1 MFGFYL
7 ADINVIV
14 VIVYLS
20 MFLDNILLTVVVP
33 ILPDYLYWLENFN
46 VPHLNITKSAQDS
59 NDITLEQSEVL
70 GNENVFAL
78 GDNYFMLLLA
88 RSLQGFASSCIGV
101 AGMCIVAEQYDEEI
115 HRSRVMGIVLG
126 MCIVAEQYDEEIHRS
141 RVMGIV
147 LGSIALG
154 VLTGYPVG
162 GFLYDFVN
170 KAAPFV
176 LIAVLVLVDL
186 GLQLTFMNFKSSII
200 DETPHSAGVWTSLL
214 SDHLILII
222 LGSIWLSSSAMS
234 ILEPCLPIWLMS
246 HVKPEKWQLGT
257 VFIPDSV
264 GYLVGTNFFGGISY
278 RVGRWRVAVAAMLLV
293 GVSCLLVPTATTMS
307 GLIGPHLGLGLGIGI
322 LDSALVPLLARPLL
336 GGELVKAMGFTWL
349 MRCVGFINI
358 IYCPAL
364 ILLSPNIGIT
374 KRLGFTDPIVSYSA
388 TELSHKP
395 CSKPHVEH
403 YQRFYDPED
412 SD

>member
-1 MFGFYL
+1 MLLQTHRFVSTLGDVVEIDKVGCFAIFDQEFGLVIEMFGFYL

-20 MFLDNILLTVVVP
+20 MFLDNILLTV
-33 ILPDYLYWLENFN
+33 
-46 VPHLNITKSAQDS
+46 
-59 NDITLEQSEVL
+59 
-70 GNENVFAL
+70 
-78 GDNYFMLLLA
+78 
-88 RSLQGFASSCIGV
+88 
-101 AGMCIVAEQYDEEI
+101 
-115 HRSRVMGIVLG
+115 
-126 MCIVAEQYDEEIHRS
+126 
-141 RVMGIV
+141 
-147 LGSIALG
+147 
-154 VLTGYPVG
+154 VG

-200 DETPHSAGVWTSLL
+200 DESPHSAGVWTSLL

-278 RVGRWRVAVAAMLLV
+278 RVGRWRVAVAAMFLEQSEVLGNENGKVGILLA
-293 GVSCLLVPTATTMS
+293 SKA
-307 GLIGPHLGLGLGIGI
+307 LIQILINPLIGI
-322 LDSALVPLLARPLL
+322 LTQYVGYNVIMFVGSVNLLIATLYIVRIC
-336 GGELVKAMGFTWL
+336 GE
-349 MRCVGFINI
+349 I
-358 IYCPAL
+358 
-364 ILLSPNIGIT
+364 
-374 KRLGFTDPIVSYSA
+374 
-388 TELSHKP
+388 
-395 CSKPHVEH
+395 VEH
-403 YQRFYDPED
+403 FNLAKMARCLISDSHYNPPEISIHVCAD
-412 SD
+412 IDMFEIEILKRKRPVQHNTCS

>member
-1 MFGFYL
+1 
-7 ADINVIV
+7 
-14 VIVYLS
+14 
-20 MFLDNILLTVVVP
+20 
-33 ILPDYLYWLENFN
+33 
-46 VPHLNITKSAQDS
+46 
-59 NDITLEQSEVL
+59 
-70 GNENVFAL
+70 
-78 GDNYFMLLLA
+78 
-88 RSLQGFASSCIGV
+88 
-101 AGMCIVAEQYDEEI
+101 
-115 HRSRVMGIVLG
+115 

-200 DETPHSAGVWTSLL
+200 DESPHSARVWTSLL

-222 LGSIWLSSSAMS
+222 LASIWLSSSAMS

-322 LDSALVPLLARPLL
+322 LDSALVPLLASVVDSRHTAHYGSIYALQQTAVSLAYSLGPLL

-358 IYCPAL
+358 IYCPVL
-364 ILLSPNIGIT
+364 ILLSPNIGIS

>member
-1 MFGFYL
+1 MLLQTHRFVSTLGDVLEIDKVGCFAIFDQEFGLVIEMFGFYL

-20 MFLDNILLTVVVP
+20 MILDNILLTVVVP

-70 GNENVFAL
+70 GNENGKV
-78 GDNYFMLLLA
+78 GILLA
-88 RSLQGFASSCIGV
+88 SK
-101 AGMCIVAEQYDEEI
+101 
-115 HRSRVMGIVLG
+115 
-126 MCIVAEQYDEEIHRS
+126 
-141 RVMGIV
+141 
-147 LGSIALG
+147 ALIQILINPLIG
-154 VLTGYPVG
+154 VLTQYVGYNVIMFVG
-162 GFLYDFVN
+162 SVN
-170 KAAPFV
+170 L
-176 LIAVLVLVDL
+176 LIATLYPKNPRE
-186 GLQLTFMNFKSSII
+186 GINPSSKNKNTEKGTLQCTT
-200 DETPHSAGVWTSLL
+200 ET
-214 SDHLILII
+214 
-222 LGSIWLSSSAMS
+222 
-234 ILEPCLPIWLMS
+234 
-246 HVKPEKWQLGT
+246 K
-257 VFIPDSV
+257 
-264 GYLVGTNFFGGISY
+264 TNYFPNNVY
-278 RVGRWRVAVAAMLLV
+278 
-293 GVSCLLVPTATTMS
+293 VPTATTMS

-322 LDSALVPLLARPLL
+322 LDSALVPLLASVVDSRHTAHYGSIYALQQTAVSLAYSLGPLL

-358 IYCPAL
+358 IYCPVL
-364 ILLSPNIGIT
+364 ILLSPNIGIS

>member
-1 MFGFYL
+1 MLLQTHRFVSTLGDVVEIDKVGCFAIFDQEFGLVIEMFGFYL

-33 ILPDYLYWLENFN
+33 NTY
-46 VPHLNITKSAQDS
+46 V
-59 NDITLEQSEVL
+59 
-70 GNENVFAL
+70 
-78 GDNYFMLLLA
+78 
-88 RSLQGFASSCIGV
+88 
-101 AGMCIVAEQYDEEI
+101 
-115 HRSRVMGIVLG
+115 
-126 MCIVAEQYDEEIHRS
+126 
-141 RVMGIV
+141 
-147 LGSIALG
+147 
-154 VLTGYPVG
+154 GYPVG

-200 DETPHSAGVWTSLL
+200 DESPHSAGVWTSLL

-307 GLIGPHLGLGLGIGI
+307 GLIGPHLGLGLGINK
-322 LDSALVPLLARPLL
+322 LWY
-336 GGELVKAMGFTWL
+336 FW
-349 MRCVGFINI
+349 CF
-358 IYCPAL
+358 
-364 ILLSPNIGIT
+364 
-374 KRLGFTDPIVSYSA
+374 
-388 TELSHKP
+388 H
-395 CSKPHVEH
+395 
-403 YQRFYDPED
+403 
-412 SD
+412 